1 MSISR
6 ASNERSQSRGDVLR
20 PSADAR
26 QFWAEDPGL
35 SVAVLQLKGLSKI
48 FGGLLAVE
56 ALDMS
61 VAPGEIRGLIGPNGS
76 GKTTTLNLVSGLYT
90 PTRGEI
96 LLDGVRI
103 NRLRPSD
110 RTRLGMARTF
120 QNIRLFPRLKVLD
133 NVAMARHARS
143 RAGLLSIIAGAPGAR
158 DEERE
163 IMEHAR
169 KMLDLVG
176 LTSRANDSP
185 ADLPYGAQRLLEI
198 ARALATEPKL
208 LLLDEPAAG
217 MNPREKGDLVRL
229 IGRINRELGVTII
242 LIEHDM
248 KVVMT
253 VCHQITVLNF
263 GAKIA
268 EGAVDQV
275 RRDPAVIQAYL
286 GKGAEDH
293 A

>member
-1 MSISR
+1 MS
-6 ASNERSQSRGDVLR
+6 VL
-20 PSADAR
+20 
-26 QFWAEDPGL
+26 E
-35 SVAVLQLKGLSKI
+35 LKGLGKT
-48 FGGLLAVE
+48 FGGLLAVDN
-56 ALDMS
+56 LHMT

-96 LLDGVRI
+96 LLDGARI

-120 QNIRLFPRLKVLD
+120 QNIRLFPRLTVLD
-133 NVAMARHARS
+133 NVAMARHPRS
-143 RAGLLSIIAGAPGAR
+143 KAGLFSIIAGSSGAR
-158 DEERE
+158 SEERVITE
-163 IMEHAR
+163 TAR

-176 LTSRANDSP
+176 LTARAKDSP

-198 ARALATEPKL
+198 ARALATEPQL

-217 MNPREKGDLVRL
+217 MNPREKQDLVEL
-229 IGRINRELGVTII
+229 IRHINREFGVTII

-248 KVVMT
+248 RVVMT

-268 EGAVDQV
+268 DGTVDQV

-286 GKGAEDH
+286 GKGGQEH

>member
-6 ASNERSQSRGDVLR
+6 TSNEGSRFRGDVPR

-26 QFWAEDPGL
+26 QSRAEDPGL
-35 SVAVLQLKGLSKI
+35 SVAVLQLKGLSKT

-143 RAGLLSIIAGAPGAR
+143 RAGLFSIIAGASGAR

-185 ADLPYGAQRLLEI
+185 ADLPYGSQRLLEI

-286 GKGAEDH
+286 GKGAPDH